1 MKVFDMEGRLLRKPY
16 ATVAEAVG
24 MGFVFGGGLFTRLG
38 SRMLGTGLRLGLMAV
53 LPRVQEEIIGAF
65 SPSKLDTQKDKE
77 Q

>member
-1 MKVFDMEGRLLRKPY
+1 MKILDIEGRLRRKPY

-38 SRMLGTGLRLGLMAV
+38 GKMLGTGLRLGLMAV
-53 LPRVQEEIIGAF
+53 LPRFEEEIIGAF
-65 SPSKLDTQKDKE
+65 SPSKLDTQKDKA